1 MPIDPS
7 IALGVRPLEVPNP
20 LNQLAQV
27 SQIQSAQR
35 QGEVAQMKL
44 EDMIA
49 ERKELNQFA
58 AKIKEKGFEPRA
70 YMEMLA
76 TSRNP
81 EMQKMGI
88 EGIMRLNRQDKFEK
102 TYGKILP
109 QLFGMAPEGAAA
121 PAVAPTAPMQPGALG
136 TGTFGVAPEPTQTN
150 ALAPTAAPTTPTAP
164 VNQLAAPQAAGMS
177 IPQMEMLALQLANE
191 EDPRAKTAVSLIE
204 KKIEAARK
212 PSLHVVPG
220 VGLVDVTG
228 KTVVPSVESTP
239 SEIKQYEYAKKQG
252 FTGSIFDFKRAL
264 ASAGRAAATPSAP
277 VAVVDET
284 GKTRYVSREEAIG
297 RGMTPASA
305 YEGIT
310 PKEIQKREAA
320 LPAATSAVKGFEAKS
335 ESFVKDLKTLRDHPG
350 LSEITGFVA
359 GRVPGLTANGRAA
372 QALYDKVVAKG
383 GFQALQ
389 DLRDASKTGG
399 ALGNVS
405 NQEGK
410 QLTASFAAID
420 RRQDVGDVQSALDA
434 AIADVEGARTRMREV
449 YDDTYKYKSG
459 RAAVPGAGAGGA
471 PDPLGIR

>member
-7 IALGVRPLEVPNP
+7 IALGVRPLEVANP

-27 SQIQSAQR
+27 SQIQAAQR
-35 QGEVAQMKL
+35 QGEVAQMQL
-44 EDMIA
+44 EQLKQD
-49 ERKELNQFA
+49 RD
-58 AKIKEKGFEPRA
+58 
-70 YMEMLA
+70 
-76 TSRNP
+76 
-81 EMQKMGI
+81 EMQKFQQDLVARGGNPDLRALAASLLKSPKHVVQGI
-88 EGIMRLNRQDKFEK
+88 ELLQKLDEQDKYASVIQK
-102 TYGKILP
+102 MYG
-109 QLFGMAPEGAAA
+109 GGAAAA
-121 PAVAPTAPMQPGALG
+121 PAAAPVAAPAAPGALG
-136 TGTFGVAPEPTQTN
+136 SGTFGITPAPAAAPTN
-150 ALAPTAAPTTPTAP
+150 ALAPAAPAAAPTNALVSQQKTPEQLEANIAALAP
-164 VNQLAAPQAAGMS
+164 FASRPGVKEQIAGFQTQLTELRKPIVAAAGS
-177 IPQMEMLALQLANE
+177 TIYGPGGNIIANVPAQPTELQRNY
-191 EDPRAKTAVSLIE
+191 
-204 KKIEAARK
+204 
-212 PSLHVVPG
+212 
-220 VGLVDVTG
+220 
-228 KTVVPSVESTP
+228 
-239 SEIKQYEYAKKQG
+239 QYAKSQG
-252 FTGSIFDFKRAL
+252 FPGSIFDYEREIKL
-264 ASAGRAAATPSAP
+264 AGRTPAQPTAP

-284 GKTRYVSREEAIG
+284 GKTRYVSREEAISK
-297 RGMTPASA
+297 GMTPASA

-335 ESFVKDLKTLRDHPG
+335 ESFVKDLKALRDHPG

-420 RRQDVGDVQSALDA
+420 RRQDVADVQSALDT
-434 AIADVEGARTRMREV
+434 AIADVEGARTRMREA

-459 RAAVPGAGAGGA
+459 RAAAPAAPGAGGA